1 MFYILISNND
11 NVKVLVALL
20 LNGVVGV
27 PVPQRRHYGRGPPR
41 RRGGYYRPPPQQSSS
56 SNYFNTILPLKVAG
70 GVGLAAGFGLSQVLN
85 GK

>member
-1 MFYILISNND
+1 MLYIYDYFSNNE

-20 LNGVVGV
+20 LNGAVGV
-27 PVPQRRHYGRGPPR
+27 PVPRRRYGRG
-41 RRGGYYRPPPQQSSS
+41 RGGYYRPPPRQSSS

>member
-27 PVPQRRHYGRGPPR
+27 PVPRRHYGRG
-41 RRGGYYRPPPQQSSS
+41 RGGYYRPQQSQQ

-70 GVGLAAGFGLSQVLN
+70 GVGLAGGFALSQVLN